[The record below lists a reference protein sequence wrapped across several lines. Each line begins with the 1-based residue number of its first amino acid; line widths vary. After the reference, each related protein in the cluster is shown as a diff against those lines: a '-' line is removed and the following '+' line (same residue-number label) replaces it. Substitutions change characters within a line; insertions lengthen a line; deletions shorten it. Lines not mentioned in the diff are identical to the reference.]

1 MSVRKKQ
8 KHNKKT
14 TLLGT
19 SVDPSGTGWMTEL
32 TDLDGVLVEGDVHL
46 VADLFHLRSR
56 QRIGAQVPARDEP
69 SQHQV

>member
-1 MSVRKKQ
+1 
-8 KHNKKT
+8 
-14 TLLGT
+14 
-19 SVDPSGTGWMTEL
+19 MTEL